1 MLHHRAAPRDDHEG
15 QQVHSAKLC
24 TQLGVGL
31 QRRLHAPIGEAH
43 QAGHLLLRFDGL
55 LPGEEFMSTY
65 QQHRD
70 GDLVRRELEV
80 PIRWRYPARR
90 HSFCNRLVQETQMNL
105 CYAAKGDDMLEC
117 FRLAVGGF
125 DVAAANYD
133 GRTPMV
139 R

>member
-1 MLHHRAAPRDDHEG
+1 MGTWNLPFSFSPTHHASPCSSSAAAYYD
-15 QQVHSAKLC
+15 
-24 TQLGVGL
+24 
-31 QRRLHAPIGEAH
+31 
-43 QAGHLLLRFDGL
+43 
-55 LPGEEFMSTY
+55 
-65 QQHRD
+65 
-70 GDLVRRELEV
+70 
-80 PIRWRYPARR
+80 
-90 HSFCNRLVQETQMNL
+90 SFCNRLVQETQMNL